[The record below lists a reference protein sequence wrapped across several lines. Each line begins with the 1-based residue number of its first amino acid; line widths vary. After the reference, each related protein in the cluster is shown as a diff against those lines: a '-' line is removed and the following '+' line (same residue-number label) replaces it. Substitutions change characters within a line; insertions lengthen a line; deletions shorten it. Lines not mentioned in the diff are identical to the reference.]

1 MKISTTVAQDL
12 GTWQE
17 EQALDA
23 ACCRLLANKII
34 LAHILQDC
42 LPEYGHCS
50 IPELLPCLEGTP
62 AVCSVAVDQD
72 VQDPGRIRGENTTDK
87 SITEG
92 NVNFDILFSA
102 RTPDGSDSRQ
112 IFINVESQDTWSP
125 GYPLL
130 KRAFYYCGR
139 LLSRQ
144 KGIVFQN
151 SDYQKLQKVYSLW
164 VCLDPPKSKQNTLT
178 AFRMKE
184 ENLVGQAKYDKMNYD
199 YDMVSMMLICLGQ
212 PDRKQ
217 EDIIHL
223 LSVLLSTEMDPDVKK
238 EILEREYDISMTIEM
253 KKEAETMCGIGHAIA
268 RKNLEKGMEKGRL
281 EGKQEGRQEGRMEER
296 EANII
301 AMLKEKIPMETISRI
316 THYSLDQ
323 IQKLGKL
330 HGVL

>member
-1 MKISTTVAQDL
+1 MKNSTTVAQNLD
-12 GTWQE
+12 TWQE
-17 EQALDA
+17 EQTLDV
-23 ACCRLLANKII
+23 ACCRLLTNKII
-34 LAHILQDC
+34 LAHILQGC
-42 LPEYGHCS
+42 LPEYEHCS

-72 VQDPGRIRGENTTDK
+72 VQDPGHIRGENTADK
-87 SITEG
+87 SIMEG
-92 NVNFDILFSA
+92 NVTFDILFSA
-102 RTPDGSDSRQ
+102 RTPNGNDSRQ
-112 IFINVESQDTWSP
+112 IFINVESQDNWSP

-130 KRAFYYCGR
+130 KRAVYYCGR

-144 KGIVFQN
+144 KGIVFQH

-178 AFRMKE
+178 AFHMKE
-184 ENLVGQAKYDKMNYD
+184 ENLVGNAKYDKMNYD
-199 YDMVSMMLICLGQ
+199 MVSMIMIGLGQ

-217 EDIIHL
+217 EDIIYL

-238 EILEREYDISMTIEM
+238 EILEREYDIPMTVEM

-268 RKNLEKGMEKGRL
+268 RKNLEKGIEQGIEKGRL
-281 EGKQEGRQEGRMEER
+281 EGKQEER

-301 AMLKEKIPMETISRI
+301 AMLKEKVPMATISRI

>member
-1 MKISTTVAQDL
+1 MKNATTVALDL

-34 LAHILQDC
+34 LVHILQGC
-42 LPEYGHCS
+42 LPEYEHCS

-72 VQDPGRIRGENTTDK
+72 VQDPGRSRGENTADK

-102 RTPDGSDSRQ
+102 RTPNGSESRQ

-130 KRAFYYCGR
+130 KRAAYYCGR

-144 KGIVFQN
+144 KGIVFQH

-199 YDMVSMMLICLGQ
+199 IVSMMLICLGQ
-212 PDRKQ
+212 PDRQQ

-238 EILEREYDISMTIEM
+238 EILEREYDIPMTVEM
-253 KKEAETMCGIGHAIA
+253 KREAETMCGIGHAIA
-268 RKNLEKGMEKGRL
+268 KKNLEKGLEK
-281 EGKQEGRQEGRMEER
+281 GRMEER

-301 AMLKEKIPMETISRI
+301 AMIREKIPMETISRI

-330 HGVL
+330 HGLL

>member
-1 MKISTTVAQDL
+1 MKTSTTVAQDL

-23 ACCRLLANKII
+23 ACCRLLANKVI
-34 LAHILQDC
+34 LAHVLQGC
-42 LPEYGHCS
+42 VPEYSRCS
-50 IPELLPCLEGTP
+50 IPELLPCLESTP
-62 AVCSVAVDQD
+62 EICSVPVDQD
-72 VQDPGRIRGENTTDK
+72 VLDPGRIRGENTADK

-92 NVNFDILFSA
+92 NVNFDILLSA
-102 RTPDGSDSRQ
+102 RTPNGRESRQ
-112 IFINVESQDTWSP
+112 NP
-125 GYPLL
+125 GYSLL

-164 VCLDPPKSKQNTLT
+164 ICLDPPKSKQNTLT
-178 AFRMKE
+178 SFHMME
-184 ENLVGQAKYDKMNYD
+184 ENLVGNAKYDKMNYD
-199 YDMVSMMLICLGQ
+199 MVSMMMICLGQ
-212 PDRKQ
+212 PDSRQ

-238 EILEREYDISMTIEM
+238 DILEREYNIPMTVEM

-268 RKNLEKGMEKGRL
+268 RKNLEKGMEQGLVKGLEKGRL
-281 EGKQEGRQEGRMEER
+281 EGKQEGRLEGRQEGRQEEK
-296 EANII
+296 ESNIL

-316 THYSLDQ
+316 THYSPDQ

-330 HGVL
+330 HGLL